1 MTKATMRMDNATRNI
16 LFEENKLSPRVFVL
30 VLYLLLMLLI
40 PLQSF
45 ADTSSTPTEKLT
57 VLDKKSGLMWQVDD
71 SYHELKKGLNWYDAQ
86 EYLERK
92 NMEKYAGYSDW
103 RLPKLEELN
112 ALWDSSLPLKSKDG
126 EAIGLSS
133 QFQGGGSYYLWT
145 SSERGL
151 DNVWYFGLGQK
162 ENYFNL
168 KDLADLE
175 QGVKMV
181 RGQTPQ
187 GK

>member
-1 MTKATMRMDNATRNI
+1 MDCATRKNCI
-16 LFEENKLSPRVFVL
+16 KYSKSHSRVIATIL
-30 VLYLLLMLLI
+30 VLLLILLI
-40 PLQSF
+40 PQQVL
-45 ADTSSTPTEKLT
+45 ADSSDPNLT
-57 VLDKKSGLMWQVDD
+57 VLDKKTGLMWQSDD

-92 NMEKYAGYSDW
+92 NMEKYAGHSDW

-112 ALWDSSLPLKSKDG
+112 ALWNASLPLKSKDG
-126 EAIGLSS
+126 EAIGLST

-145 SSERGL
+145 SNERGL

-168 KDLADLE
+168 KDLADLD

-181 RGQTPQ
+181 RWATPT
-187 GK
+187 GEMN